1 MSKRRLVIGISGSSG
16 VVLGIRL
23 LQALRPGPNRQ
34 DWRGGEVETHL
45 VLTPA
50 ARLTIEQ
57 ETSWKPADVQA
68 LADVTY
74 SDRDIGAAIASGSFV
89 TEGMVVIPCSIK
101 SLSAIANSYAAD
113 LLSRAADVT
122 LKEGRPLLLV
132 VRETPLHRGHLRLMD
147 RAAAAGAII
156 FPPVPAFYTHPQT
169 LDEVVDNLVG
179 RVLLRLGIENDL
191 FQPWQ
196 GLSTRLTRGAD
207 ASAASEA
214 APLPAS
220 VPQPAPSSSHD
231 QAPLLHGPVSSA
243 DLLAELLA
251 LPVMTLA
258 TSGASGQPHAAA
270 VYFAADSAERLY
282 FFSETASQHARDL
295 EANPHN
301 SQAAVTIQP
310 LVSGYREIRGLQLR
324 GRVRLVPPGPEWDAA
339 FALYQAKFPFVNE
352 LKEEVAQNTLYVFT
366 PAWMRLLDNRVSF
379 GYKEEKD
386 LP

>member
-1 MSKRRLVIGISGSSG
+1 MSKRRLVVGISGSSG
-16 VVLGIRL
+16 VILGIRL
-23 LQALRPGPNRQ
+23 LEALRDRQ
-34 DWRGGEVETHL
+34 VETHL

-57 ETSWKPADVQA
+57 ETSWKAADIMA

-89 TEGMVVIPCSIK
+89 TGGMVVIPCSIK
-101 SLSAIANSYAAD
+101 SLSAIANSYASD

-132 VRETPLHRGHLRLMD
+132 VRETPLHRGHLRLLD

-169 LDEVVDNLVG
+169 VDELVDNLVG

-191 FQPWQ
+191 YQTWQ
-196 GLSTRLTRGAD
+196 GLSAPE
-207 ASAASEA
+207 S
-214 APLPAS
+214 APLPSRAPE
-220 VPQPAPSSSHD
+220 VEPLPPQ
-231 QAPLLHGPVSSA
+231 
-243 DLLAELLA
+243 DLLTELLS

-258 TSGASGQPHAAA
+258 TTGANGEPHAAA
-270 VYFAADSAERLY
+270 VYFAADSTNRLY
-282 FFSETASQHARDL
+282 FLSETTSQHTHDL
-295 EANPHN
+295 EANP
-301 SQAAVTIQP
+301 QAAVTIQP

-339 FALYQAKFPFVNE
+339 FARYQAKFPFVIE

-366 PAWMRLLDNRVSF
+366 PTWLRLLDNRVRF

>member
-1 MSKRRLVIGISGSSG
+1 MNKRRLVVGISGSSG
-16 VVLGIRL
+16 VILGIRL
-23 LQALRPGPNRQ
+23 LQALGDPAGALGQTARTNAGRHRPGPNRQ
-34 DWRGGEVETHL
+34 DLRGSEIETHL

-57 ETSWKPADVQA
+57 ETTWKVADVQA

-89 TEGMVVIPCSIK
+89 TAGMVVIPCSIK
-101 SLSAIANSYAAD
+101 SLSAIANSYASD

-169 LDEVVDNLVG
+169 VEELVDNLVG

-191 FQPWQ
+191 FQPWE
-196 GLSTRLTRGAD
+196 GLG
-207 ASAASEA
+207 A
-214 APLPAS
+214 APSPAA
-220 VPQPAPSSSHD
+220 APS
-231 QAPLLHGPVSSA
+231 PEPVPESRA
-243 DLLAELLA
+243 LMAELLA
-251 LPVMTLA
+251 LPVMSLA
-258 TSGASGQPHAAA
+258 TTGATGEPHAAA
-270 VYFAADSAERLY
+270 VYFAADAAYRLY
-282 FFSETASQHARDL
+282 FFSETTSQHTHDL
-295 EANPHN
+295 DDNPH
-301 SQAAVTIQP
+301 SPQAAVTIQP

-324 GRVRLVPPGPEWDAA
+324 GRVRPVPPGPEWDAA

-352 LKEEVAQNTLYVFT
+352 LKEEVARNTLYVFT
-366 PAWMRLLDNRVSF
+366 PAWKRLLDNRRGF

-386 LP
+386 LA